1 MAYDKPFEHNPN
13 RGSLIHNKNKKSESD
28 SSWWGSAKLDLS
40 ELGIGEGQHD
50 VKLSIWVDV
59 TKAGE
64 KKLNISFRSAE
75 PKQAPPPSSTDNDDD
90 IPW

>member
-13 RGSLIHNKNKKSESD
+13 RGSLIYNKNKKTDSD
-28 SSWWGSAKLDLS
+28 ASWWGSAKLDLS
-40 ELGIGEGQHD
+40 ELGIGSGQHD
-50 VKLSIWVDV
+50 VKLSIWVDQ

-64 KKLNISFRSAE
+64 KKLNIGFRSSE
-75 PKQAPPPSSTDNDDD
+75 PKQAQPMSQETDDD

>member
-13 RGSLIHNKNKKSESD
+13 RGSLIYNKNKKTDSD
-28 SSWWGSAKLDLS
+28 ASWWGSAKLDLS
-40 ELGIGEGQHD
+40 ELGIGSGQHD
-50 VKLSIWVDV
+50 VKLSIWVDQ

-64 KKLNISFRSAE
+64 KKLNIGLRSSE
-75 PKQAPPPSSTDNDDD
+75 PKQAQPMSQETDDD